1 MTFRVRITDLRL
13 DDRGPLW
20 VIKPRRFGSG
30 TEFTPDASRAT
41 TYKTR
46 RGAQALVDYMA
57 GTISATQAEVE
68 EF

>member
-1 MTFRVRITDLRL
+1 MTFRVRITDFRWM
-13 DDRGPLW
+13 GQPPLW

-30 TEFTPDASRAT
+30 TQFTPDAHAAT

-46 RGAQALVDYMA
+46 RGAQALVDYMT
-57 GTISATQAEVE
+57 GTISATKAEVE